1 MKQKE
6 KTLGKVDILAL
17 ALGSIIGWGS
27 FTLPGTKFLPQSG
40 VINTALG
47 LVFGGLAITFI
58 LSSYQVMMASHSEDG
73 GEFSYAYSALGRKH
87 GFIVGWSL
95 ILCYLSMVPLNATA
109 FVLVLKELLGS
120 KANFLYLY
128 TIGGSEVFFSD
139 VLLASLVIIV
149 FARINI
155 KGLRLSSKVQN
166 VMMLLTVANI
176 IGLFLIMLK
185 NMDLRPFI
193 STYISAKSIDFAQV
207 SRVFAIVPFL
217 FVGFDV
223 IPQVYSDL
231 NFSPVRAIQVTIF
244 AIFAGVLFYNLNN
257 IMTAFAFTP
266 EQAMAEEWALGTA
279 ILTHVGR
286 FGFIMLLI
294 SLSGAVSS
302 GINGFMLG
310 GSRLVSA
317 LSQYDL
323 MPKKYQEVNENGVTK
338 NAILFIMGISLI
350 APWFGRQV
358 IIYIVDMSSLLAALV
373 YGYVSWISLKKSEG
387 KMKFFNIIGLL
398 VSLSFI
404 LLLTLPSSPGRLT
417 WPSFVFLI
425 AWTVLGFI
433 YYRRFEKKS

>member
-6 KTLGKVDILAL
+6 KMLGKVDILAL

-27 FTLPGTKFLPQSG
+27 FTLPGTKFLSQSG
-40 VINTALG
+40 VINTAIGLILG
-47 LVFGGLAITFI
+47 GVAITFI
-58 LSSYQVMMASHSEDG
+58 LSSYQIMMGTHSEDG

-128 TIGGSEVFFSD
+128 TIGGSEVFLSD

-155 KGLRLSSKVQN
+155 KGLKLSSRIQN
-166 VMMLLTVANI
+166 LMMLLTVANI
-176 IGLFLIMLK
+176 LVLFLLMIK
-185 NMDLRPFI
+185 NVDLEPFKQ
-193 STYISAKSIDFAQV
+193 TYIAGQSFDLAQIAK
-207 SRVFAIVPFL
+207 VFAIVPFL

-244 AIFAGVLFYNLNN
+244 AIFAGVLFYNINN
-257 IMTAFAFTP
+257 IMTAFAFSP
-266 EQAMAEEWALGTA
+266 SEALAEEWALGTA
-279 ILTHVGR
+279 ILKNVGKT
-286 FGFIMLLI
+286 GFVMLLI

-317 LSQYDL
+317 LSQYEL
-323 MPKKYQEVNENGVTK
+323 MPKKYQEENENGVTK
-338 NAILFIMGISLI
+338 NAILFIMVISLI

-358 IIYIVDMSSLLAALV
+358 IVYIVDMSSLLAALV
-373 YGYVSWISLKKSEG
+373 YAYVSLISLRKTKG
-387 KMKFFNIIGLL
+387 VMKIFNFLGLI
-398 VSLSFI
+398 VSVSFI

-417 WPSFVFLI
+417 LPSFLFLI
-425 AWTVLGFI
+425 AWTLLGI
-433 YYRRFEKKS
+433 VYYHRYNK